1 MGKKQKTRLDLQE
14 GPAMQ
19 PLLGDLFRSRGLAA
33 AGKEEPEP
41 GRNSVP
47 EGPSLPGPDLSGV
60 SRIVLQFE
68 KKGHGGKRA
77 TRVEGLPFGTE
88 ALNSLARELRREMG
102 CGAWVEGGTLLLQG
116 DLTERLR
123 DWFEGK
129 GAKRVVISGRGGSAG

>member
-1 MGKKQKTRLDLQE
+1 
-14 GPAMQ
+14 MQ

-123 DWFEGK
+123 DWFEAK